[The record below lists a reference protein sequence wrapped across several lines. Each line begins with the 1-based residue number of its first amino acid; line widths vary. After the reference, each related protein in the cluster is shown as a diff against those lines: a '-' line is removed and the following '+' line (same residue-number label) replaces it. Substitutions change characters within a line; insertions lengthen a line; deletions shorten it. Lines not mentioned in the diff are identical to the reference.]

1 MRQQQFRS
9 RFSSRSAISAFPSTP
24 KLDLETI
31 PTINVHRVSLR
42 AVADSDVESLYS
54 IYSDAEVMRYWGASP
69 MKDPQEA
76 KDFLAEVLK
85 DLRGQQC
92 IQWGIAR
99 RTDNQI
105 IGTIALFHFDIFAR
119 KAEIGFAL
127 GRAHWGMGYM
137 QEALQAA
144 IGYAFNEMNFRRIE
158 ADVDPRNLS
167 SIRLLEGLGFRKEG
181 YFRERWL
188 AGEET
193 QDTLF
198 YGLLKKEWNSLSNV
212 YQVVSASALT
222 KPEYLGDSYL
232 RRWAGMIL
240 GLFSS

>member
-1 MRQQQFRS
+1 MREQQFRS
-9 RFSSRSAISAFPSTP
+9 GFSFRNSISALPSTP
-24 KLDLETI
+24 KLNWETI
-31 PTINVHRVSLR
+31 PTINVDRVSLR
-42 AVADSDVESLYS
+42 AVTDKDAEPLYS
-54 IYSDAEVMRYWGASP
+54 IYSDAEVMRYWGDSP

-99 RTDNQI
+99 RTDNRI
-105 IGTIALFHFDIFAR
+105 IGTVALFHFDFVAR

-167 SIRLLEGLGFRKEG
+167 SIRLLERLGFQKEG

-193 QDTLF
+193 QDALF
-198 YGLLKKEWNSLSNV
+198 YGLLKKEWNSPSTV
-212 YQVVSASALT
+212 YEVVSASPLT
-222 KPEYLGDSYL
+222 KPAYGDSYL